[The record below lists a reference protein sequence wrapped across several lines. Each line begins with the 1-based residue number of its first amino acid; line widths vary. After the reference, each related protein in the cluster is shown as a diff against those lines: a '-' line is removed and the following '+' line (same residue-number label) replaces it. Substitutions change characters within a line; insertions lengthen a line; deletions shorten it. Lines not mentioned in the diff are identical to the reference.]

1 MKPHQ
6 LDQQRADMMEALYQ
20 RSGRTDGLLT
30 GLWEE
35 FAGDLASRFRDTDY
49 PDLLNRVVRAM
60 DETESVMTQKQ
71 AQQAIEV
78 CRQVLLGVE
87 GDGRGSSNGAADRQR
102 QRQPRLPACYSLDG
116 RPLDQWHPAQHH
128 AARCC
133 GDGGRP

>member
-35 FAGDLASRFRDTDY
+35 FCLDIGARFRDTDY
-49 PDLLNRVVRAM
+49 PDLLQRVVKAM

-78 CRQVLLGVE
+78 CRQVLLGE
-87 GDGRGSSNGAADRQR
+87 KWR
-102 QRQPRLPACYSLDG
+102 
-116 RPLDQWHPAQHH
+116 
-128 AARCC
+128 
-133 GDGGRP
+133 